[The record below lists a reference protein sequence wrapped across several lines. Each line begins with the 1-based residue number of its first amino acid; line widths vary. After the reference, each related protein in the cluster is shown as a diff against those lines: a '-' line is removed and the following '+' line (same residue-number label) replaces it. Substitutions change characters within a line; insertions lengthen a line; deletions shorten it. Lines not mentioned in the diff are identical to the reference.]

1 MVARLLA
8 DRAERF
14 GDETA
19 VTTADGARRSY
30 AALADAAARVAS
42 ALSALGIAAGDRV
55 ATMLDPSPAYLG
67 AWFGS
72 AWSGAIEVPVNTD
85 FKGEFLEHVLR
96 ESGASVL
103 VAQSRWVERVAGLDL
118 PALRHVLAVDAPAGS
133 TGRLGSIDVVAFDD
147 AVGAATPHPLVDRS
161 ELDPVYVMYT
171 SGTSGPSKGAIHSNR
186 SALWNAYAWLDV
198 LGLDDDTVAYSMFPL
213 FHVTARSA
221 VVTSTLWA
229 GGAVALR
236 PGFSVSG
243 FWSDVTS
250 SGATFFAYMGSV
262 IHLLWSAPPSALDR
276 EHHVRVAFGAAA
288 PPELV
293 ERFEER
299 FGVHLIEVY
308 GSTELGLAERA
319 AVC

>member
-8 DRAERF
+8 DRADRF

-30 AALADAAARVAS
+30 AALADAAARVAG

-147 AVGAATPHPLVDRS
+147 AVGAATPHPLVDRA

-229 GGAVALR
+229 GGRGPVAPRLLGERFLVRRDVERGHVLRLHGLGDPSAVVSSPIGTRSRAPRAGGVRRGRAARAGRALR
-236 PGFSVSG
+236 
-243 FWSDVTS
+243 
-250 SGATFFAYMGSV
+250 GA
-262 IHLLWSAPPSALDR
+262 LRRPPHRGVRLDR
-276 EHHVRVAFGAAA
+276 ART
-288 PPELV
+288 
-293 ERFEER
+293 RQ
-299 FGVHLIEVY
+299 
-308 GSTELGLAERA
+308 RA